1 MAIKELIILQ
11 GESLY
16 DLTIR
21 AYGDMRGYPDILRLN
36 PDLDGVGVD
45 LEFRKLNFNKTNRD
59 HIEFPNNTDWIGTND
74 FTVTIKVENL
84 EMVGDPFLI
93 GYEGDIGN
101 TQTWALFVNSST
113 STIKFRV
120 TDNHNLEMPFVSEGI
135 IKLVALGFDYKLYLD
150 DELKDSFTSTRLFEF
165 DPVTKLLL
173 GAYGY
178 PIPQASLYLT
188 GSIHWV
194 EFINDGVVNRI
205 RLNEGTGNQVVSD
218 LGQIGTIKT
227 SNAGGQSY
235 IDSTMWEIGNIISFI
250 GFQGDEII
258 YDDSLL
264 FPGVTPESFLPERLA
279 LPDYLIVEGQSMYDL
294 GVQLYGDMT
303 EGMRQLLPYL
313 ENTDRGTLVKRTVPV
328 SNIGEV
334 FNDNNVVVATKPEF
348 EEDTRISLEGGLEM
362 PVVGTGGNIF
372 DNTFSPPFN

>member
-1 MAIKELIILQ
+1 MIRELIALE

-21 AYGDMRGYPDILRLN
+21 AYETMRGYPDILRLN
-36 PDLDGVGVD
+36 PNLEGVD
-45 LEFRKLNFNKTNRD
+45 IN
-59 HIEFPNNTDWIGTND
+59 
-74 FTVTIKVENL
+74 
-84 EMVGDPFLI
+84 
-93 GYEGDIGN
+93 
-101 TQTWALFVNSST
+101 
-113 STIKFRV
+113 
-120 TDNHNLEMPFVSEGI
+120 GI
-135 IKLVALGFDYKLYLD
+135 
-150 DELKDSFTSTRLFEF
+150 
-165 DPVTKLLL
+165 
-173 GAYGY
+173 
-178 PIPQASLYLT
+178 LT
-188 GSIHWV
+188 
-194 EFINDGVVNRI
+194 
-205 RLNEGTGNQVVSD
+205 
-218 LGQIGTIKT
+218 
-227 SNAGGQSY
+227 
-235 IDSTMWEIGNIISFI
+235 FI
-250 GFQGDEII
+250 GDTIY

-264 FPGVTPESFLPERLA
+264 FPGIVPESFLPERTS

-313 ENTDRGTLVKRTVPV
+313 ENTDRGTFVKRTVPV